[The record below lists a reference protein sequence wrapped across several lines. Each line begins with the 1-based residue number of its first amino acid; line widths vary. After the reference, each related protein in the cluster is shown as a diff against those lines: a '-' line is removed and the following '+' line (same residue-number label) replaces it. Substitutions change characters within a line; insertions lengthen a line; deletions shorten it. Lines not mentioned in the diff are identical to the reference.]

1 VLVTD
6 AAKKVNARAGEIL
19 QRRDLGMEYIDED
32 NHTPEP
38 TNILRV

>member
-1 VLVTD
+1 MLVTD

-19 QRRDLGMEYIDED
+19 QRDLGMEYIDED